1 MDLEESTVL
10 GGSAVAYN
18 LATNGT
24 AVVAVGSETEPGGR
38 GVAAVWISP
47 PVGGVEVSLP
57 VTFAAEDSDVPV
69 VTIEPDRAVGAT
81 VVDVAVADSETDSV
95 TVKVNGETACVA
107 GGAAAVKR
115 CSFSPADL
123 GLSVGPYVVSLD
135 GATDGPILDVLPE
148 GSLVLT
154 LDTIY
159 DPKNWPII
167 LAVFVRN
174 DGAESVDVSGWIIAE
189 ADGDQ
194 FQFPNGTLIPPGSSA
209 MISQA
214 GSTGSLC
221 PSDGGLAFQLCNYFG
236 SDRIDETTQVWLGGA
251 LTLTDTDGTRIA
263 RWES

>member
-24 AVVAVGSETEPGGR
+24 AVVAVGSETEPGGK
-38 GVAAVWISP
+38 GVAAIWISP
-47 PVGGVEVSLP
+47 PTGGTELSVPVRLP
-57 VTFAAEDSDVPV
+57 AVDTDVPV
-69 VTIEPDRAVGAT
+69 ISIEPDRAVGAT
-81 VVDVAVADSETDSV
+81 IVEVEVTGGETDSIPV
-95 TVKVNGETACVA
+95 QVNGETACVA

-148 GSLVLT
+148 GSLVVS

-159 DPKNWPII
+159 QPTTWPII
-167 LAVFVRN
+167 FAVFVRN
-174 DGAESVDVSGWIIAE
+174 DGAESVDVSGWIVTE
-189 ADGDQ
+189 ADGDR
-194 FQFPNGTLIPPGSSA
+194 FQFPDGTVIPPRSSA

-214 GSTGSLC
+214 APTGSPC
-221 PSDGGLAFQLCNYFG
+221 PSGGGLVFQLCNYLG
-236 SDRIDETTQVWLGGA
+236 SDRVDESTQIWLGGA
-251 LTLTDTDGTRIA
+251 LSLLDTDGNELA
-263 RWES
+263 RWRP